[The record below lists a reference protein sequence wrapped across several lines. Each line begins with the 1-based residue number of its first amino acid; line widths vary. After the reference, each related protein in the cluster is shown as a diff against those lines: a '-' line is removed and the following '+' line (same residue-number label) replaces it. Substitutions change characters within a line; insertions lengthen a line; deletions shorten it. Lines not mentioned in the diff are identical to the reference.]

1 MTQDEHAAR
10 PAAFEGLLDVCK
22 AQVTYIVT
30 STLSARPS
38 QLNECYDACDPPAPL
53 YSCAACG
60 VRPIANPL
68 SPRRRIAL
76 GDLVRVFEYEYVLAA
91 CSAKAAAERR
101 KSRRHCD
108 RAKRPLFPYHFYLR
122 LGLALT
128 IIIA

>member
-38 QLNECYDACDPPAPL
+38 QLNECYDARDPPAPH

-60 VRPIANPL
+60 VQPIAKPL
-68 SPRRRIAL
+68 SPRRRIAV
-76 GDLVRVFEYEYVLAA
+76 GDLVRVFEYESVLAA
-91 CSAKAAAERR
+91 SESSAKASAERR
-101 KSRRHCD
+101 
-108 RAKRPLFPYHFYLR
+108 
-122 LGLALT
+122 
-128 IIIA
+128 